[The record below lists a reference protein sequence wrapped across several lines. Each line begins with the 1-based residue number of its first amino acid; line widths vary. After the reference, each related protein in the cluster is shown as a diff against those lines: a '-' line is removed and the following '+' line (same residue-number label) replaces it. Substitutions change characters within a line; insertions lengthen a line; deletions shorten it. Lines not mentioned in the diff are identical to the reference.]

1 MPSQV
6 DELTDTPFRGRSYG
20 ELDILFM
27 NKVPA
32 WRFKHTKVD
41 RKSPHHPE
49 ESKLTLAEF
58 AALREDEQLELET
71 ADKPAVETDINHLET
86 RK

>member
-1 MPSQV
+1 
-6 DELTDTPFRGRSYG
+6 
-20 ELDILFM
+20 M

-32 WRFKHTKVD
+32 WRFKSTKVD
-41 RKSPHHPE
+41 RKSPPRPE
-49 ESKLTLAEF
+49 ETKLMFVEF

-71 ADKPAVETDINHLET
+71 ADKPALETDIDHLET

>member
-6 DELTDTPFRGRSYG
+6 KELTDAPGRGRSYG

-32 WRFKHTKVD
+32 WRFKSTKVD
-41 RKSPHHPE
+41 RKSPHHPA
-49 ESKLTLAEF
+49 ESKLIPAEF
-58 AALREDEQLELET
+58 AALREDEQLELEN
-71 ADKPAVETDINHLET
+71 ADKPAVETEINHLET